1 MASTNPSPMSETPP
15 PSKNKRKR
23 PFLRF
28 LRRAFLT
35 IVVLLVL
42 IVAAGFVFRDRIGAE
57 LKSRLDQ
64 QLDQRGIYVE
74 YQASDFAP
82 LSGLTLSD
90 VKVYRDASRTAS
102 AITLSEA
109 RLRFDPLG
117 IIRGKSAASVQIAT
131 EKAGLVL
138 TDESGDYPIDQLDAE
153 LSIDRDGADLDKL
166 AGSFRD
172 LNFDVNGKLG
182 WGSGNPTPAEDPV
195 PESPG
200 TDPTERV
207 IDLSGVTRYL
217 DHVPDTPDGEAD
229 LKLTLNKDG
238 AEPIRLSGSLNG
250 KKVNWKALSAQ
261 DLTLAFG
268 LSTDDNRALQLDL
281 PRVSLTLDE
290 RRFDARGR
298 LDFGTRKL
306 TLESLKTGLN
316 PASLLPMFPKD
327 KKPPLPSLPDY
338 ELTAQGSL
346 NLADILGSE
355 LTGDVTVA
363 GPAAIPMGDRA
374 PLKVSALASPFL
386 WKDGSIQ
393 LKSLT
398 AKLGENQQL
407 ALTTQT
413 TIRLPQASQDPEPT
427 EKVGTQIEI
436 ASLKLDRSNQSL
448 TASGTVDL
456 GNRVLTLA
464 SLESGVDIGGLLADL
479 GFADPISER
488 AQFSPPPRVT
498 AEGTLPFDSPAANA
512 DLSGTVQAAGIA
524 VPAGENR
531 VANLSDLST
540 QYQLAEGMLDLTTF
554 ETGVFGGKI
563 AMPNMKLGITRNPV
577 TLDGRIQ
584 FEALSLEEI
593 ATFAKVEKRR
603 TGRLDG
609 FFEGNGHPD
618 LATLTGNGQVRITDA
633 EFGTVPIF
641 RTLRPLLSAIT
652 LTNWKG
658 ETEGANMS
666 STFTFDQ
673 GEMHSDD
680 IAVKGDFYEIHAD
693 TTVNFAQRTLEAE
706 GKVSTSGATKVITQ
720 VVGKALEVEASG
732 TFDDFSWKL
741 KNAPGLGTVSD
752 LTGLSKDLLGNT
764 LGAAASGGGDI
775 TGALVNG
782 VRDTLT
788 SGEPVRGA
796 TKMAEDTLKG
806 VSDVGKKLFG
816 LGRKDEEKGNEEE
829 KPAGGQPAPETEAE
843 ESRD

>member
-1 MASTNPSPMSETPP
+1 MSDSPP
-15 PSKNKRKR
+15 PQKNKRKR

-35 IVVLLVL
+35 VVVLILL
-42 IVAAGFVFRDRIGAE
+42 IVAAGFVFRDQIGAE

-74 YQASDFAP
+74 YNASDFAP

-90 VKVYRDASRTAS
+90 VKVFRDASRAAT

-131 EKAGLVL
+131 EEAGLVL
-138 TDESGDYPIDQLDAE
+138 SDETGDYAINQLDAE
-153 LSIDRDGADLDKL
+153 LSIDRNGTDINKL
-166 AGSFRD
+166 AGNFRD
-172 LNFDVNGKLG
+172 LNFDVDGKLG
-182 WGSGNPTPAEDPV
+182 WGSEESTPAEDPV
-195 PESPG
+195 PETPEI
-200 TDPTERV
+200 DPTKRV

-217 DHVPDTPDGEAD
+217 DYIPDTPDGEAD
-229 LKLTLNKDG
+229 LKLKLNKEG
-238 AEPIRLSGSLNG
+238 AEPIELSGSLNG
-250 KKVNWKALSAQ
+250 EKVNWKALSAQ
-261 DLTLAFG
+261 DVALEFG
-268 LSTDDNRALQLDL
+268 LAADENGTLQLDL
-281 PRVSLTLDE
+281 PKVSLTLDE
-290 RRFDARGR
+290 RNLDASGQ
-298 LDFGTRKL
+298 LDLGTKLL

-316 PASLLPMFPKD
+316 PASLLPIFPEN
-327 KKPPLPSLPDY
+327 KKPSLPSLPEY
-338 ELTAQGSL
+338 EFNAKGSL
-346 NLADILGSE
+346 NLANILGSE
-355 LTGDVTVA
+355 LSGDLKIA
-363 GPAAIPMGDRA
+363 GPADIPMGDRA

-386 WKDGSIQ
+386 WRDGSIQ
-393 LKSLT
+393 LESLT

-413 TIRLPQASQDPEPT
+413 TIRLPQAPQEPEST

-436 ASLKLDRSNQSL
+436 ASLKLDRSSQSL
-448 TASGTVDL
+448 TASGNVDL
-456 GNRVLTLA
+456 GQGVLTLA
-464 SLESGVDIGGLLADL
+464 SLESGVDIGGLLTDL

-488 AQFSPPPRVT
+488 AQFSSPPQIT
-498 AEGTLPFDSPAANA
+498 AKGTLPFASPAASA
-512 DLSGTVQAAGIA
+512 DLSGTVQAAAIA

-531 VANLSDLST
+531 VAKLSDLST
-540 QYQLAEGMLDLTTF
+540 QYQLAGGMLGLAAF

-563 AMPNMKLGITRNPV
+563 VMPNMKLGITQKPV

-593 ATFAKVEKRR
+593 TAFANAEKRR
-603 TGRLDG
+603 TGQLDG
-609 FFEGNGHPD
+609 FFEGNGQPD
-618 LATLTGNGQVRITDA
+618 LATLTGNGQVQITGA

-666 STFTFDQ
+666 STFTFNQ
-673 GEMHSDD
+673 GEMKSDD

-693 TTVNFAQRTLEAE
+693 TTVNFAERTLEAD

-782 VRDTLT
+782 VKDTLT
-788 SGEPVRGA
+788 SGEPVKGA

-816 LGRKDEEKGNEEE
+816 LGKKDEEKAKEEE
-829 KPAGGQPAPETEAE
+829 KPAEGQPAPETETGE
-843 ESRD
+843 TGN